1 MLLLFMDVETTG
13 LFSYDKPADAPGQ
26 PRIAEICGIMTD
38 AAGEP
43 VEQLNVLIRP
53 DGWTMSPEITAINGL
68 TTEMCAA
75 RGVPIREPLEWM
87 AGRMIMATKIL
98 AFGVAFDLKCL
109 RGEFRRAGLDD
120 LYPLGEAR
128 KVCIQQMARKVT
140 ALPKNKTP
148 KLIEAVDIILREKL
162 EGAHGALEDTT
173 AAMRI
178 YFALIGNALAA
189 ARSAPALATV
199 N

>member
-13 LFSYDKPADAPGQ
+13 LFDYSKPADAPGQ

-38 AAGEP
+38 ASGEP

-68 TTEMCAA
+68 TTEICAE

-87 AGRMIMATKIL
+87 AGRMVMAQKIL
-98 AFGVAFDLKCL
+98 AFGVNFDLKCL
-109 RGEFRRAGLDD
+109 RGEFRRAGMDD

-128 KVCIQQMARKVT
+128 KVDIQQMARKVT

-178 YFALIGNALAA
+178 YFALIGNAPAA
-189 ARSAPALATV
+189 ARSPALADV